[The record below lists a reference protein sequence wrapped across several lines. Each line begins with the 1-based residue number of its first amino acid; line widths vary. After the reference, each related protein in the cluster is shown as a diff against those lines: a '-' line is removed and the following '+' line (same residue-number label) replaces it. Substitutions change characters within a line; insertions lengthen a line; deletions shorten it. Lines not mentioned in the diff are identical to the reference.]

1 MSRILILKWF
11 LGQLNCLLQWC
22 YFSCTRQKLLK
33 LHFRFLET
41 IHLHLFDI
49 ILILY
54 WFPRRSLLAVPVQRS
69 QNVFRHLDII
79 CQTFGKLISSL
90 DSDVVILFL
99 YSLAYCFLIHSKKH
113 LWSNLTLDCFLGMV
127 VRFDSLTN
135 SNLGE
140 MR

>member
-1 MSRILILKWF
+1 MVSRPVKLPSSVM
-11 LGQLNCLLQWC
+11 LL
-22 YFSCTRQKLLK
+22 LLYTSK
-33 LHFRFLET
+33 AFKTPFQVSRNYSSPF
-41 IHLHLFDI
+41 IWYYIDI
-49 ILILY
+49 ILIPQTKLTCC
-54 WFPRRSLLAVPVQRS
+54 SCSRS

-90 DSDVVILFL
+90 DSSVVILFL

-140 MR
+140 MK